1 MKAVSG
7 KNFKTFHVEIS
18 LKVKFLAFFFLID
31 AEQPSPKL
39 RYSLRSVRRKN

>member
-18 LKVKFLAFFFLID
+18 LKVKFLAFFFP
-31 AEQPSPKL
+31 QSK
-39 RYSLRSVRRKN
+39 RKKGSDP

>member
-18 LKVKFLAFFFLID
+18 LKVKFLAFFFLSQKEKKGSD
-31 AEQPSPKL
+31 P
-39 RYSLRSVRRKN
+39 